1 MIDFS
6 VQHLNIVLVF
16 YVIKE
21 FVSLVNSLHG
31 FFDVALKPMCG
42 VNRTNIIE
50 VLLKF
55 FSTILLT
62 NDVIIL
68 AKNLRKIV
76 SIHQRKTFVMIDES
90 VFGLHSFMFV
100 LES

>member
-1 MIDFS
+1 
-6 VQHLNIVLVF
+6 
-16 YVIKE
+16 
-21 FVSLVNSLHG
+21 
-31 FFDVALKPMCG
+31 MCG
-42 VNRTNIIE
+42 VNGADVIK

-55 FSTILLT
+55 FSAILLT

-68 AKNLRKIV
+68 AKNLREIV

>member
-1 MIDFS
+1 MGGVNGAD
-6 VQHLNIVLVF
+6 
-16 YVIKE
+16 VIK
-21 FVSLVNSLHG
+21 
-31 FFDVALKPMCG
+31 
-42 VNRTNIIE
+42 

-55 FSTILLT
+55 FSAILLT

-68 AKNLRKIV
+68 AKNLREIV
-76 SIHQRKTFVMIDES
+76 SIHQRKTFVMIDEC